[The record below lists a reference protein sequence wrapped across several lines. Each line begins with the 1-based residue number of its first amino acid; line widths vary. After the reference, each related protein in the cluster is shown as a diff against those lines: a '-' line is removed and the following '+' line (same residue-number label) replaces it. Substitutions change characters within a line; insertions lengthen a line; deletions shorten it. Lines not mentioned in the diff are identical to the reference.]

1 MAHAGGRPLIEI
13 SQTQFEQ
20 LCAMQCTEKE
30 ICAWFG
36 ITDKTL
42 TRWCKKTYRQSFSE
56 VFSQKRK
63 KGLIS
68 LRRSQ
73 FQLAETN
80 PTMAIWLG
88 KQYLKQTDK
97 QETRTEVVCNGLFE
111 AIQNI
116 SDNLTRSPDI
126 EE

>member
-1 MAHAGGRPLIEI
+1 MPAGRPNAEI

-20 LCAMQCTEKE
+20 LCAMQCTESE
-30 ICAWFG
+30 ICAWFN

-42 TRWCKKTYRQSFSE
+42 NRWCRRTYKKNFSE
-56 VFSQKRK
+56 IFKVKRE

-73 FQLAETN
+73 FQLAENN

-97 QETRTEVVCNGLFE
+97 QETRTEIVSDGLFE
-111 AIQNI
+111 AIQGISSRLGKSSNI
-116 SDNLTRSPDI
+116 ES
-126 EE
+126 

>member
-1 MAHAGGRPLIEI
+1 MPAGRPKAEI
-13 SQTQFEQ
+13 SITQFEQ
-20 LCAMQCTEKE
+20 LCAMQCTESE
-30 ICAWFG
+30 ICAWFN

-42 TRWCKKTYRQSFSE
+42 AKWCQRTYKKNFSE
-56 VFSQKRK
+56 VFKIKRE

-73 FQLAETN
+73 FQLAENN

-97 QETRTEVVCNGLFE
+97 QETRTEIISDGLFE
-111 AIQNI
+111 AIQEIGNKLGKSGNI
-116 SDNLTRSPDI
+116 ES
-126 EE
+126 